1 MHGAWLN
8 YRSMTAD
15 PSLKE
20 QKLKPGTVKRIFSF
34 AKPYQ
39 VSIYVYLATVVVDAA
54 LIVATPLLL
63 KKLID
68 DGVMPK
74 DSSVVTQLAFFVALI
89 AVADAAFNM
98 LGRYFSSRI
107 GEGLIYDLR
116 SLVFA
121 HVQKQSIAFFTRT
134 QTGALISRINSDVIG
149 AQQAFTSTLSGLVS
163 NVVSLLLVGITML
176 ILSWQIT
183 IFSLLMLPLFL
194 IPTKWVGR
202 RLQSL
207 TRESFTLNSEMSS
220 TMTERFNVS
229 GAMLVSLY
237 GQPLR
242 EEAGFRVRARRVADI
257 GIKTAMLN
265 RLFFIALTSVAAIA
279 TAIAYG
285 IGGHLAINGGL
296 TVGTLLAITA
306 LLARLYGPLTA
317 LSNVRIDVMTSLVSF
332 ERVFEVLD
340 LEPMVK
346 DRSGAIA
353 LKSSK
358 GKIEFKNVDF
368 SYPNAQEISLASLES
383 VAKAETV
390 TSGIVLKGL
399 TFTVEP
405 GTTTAL
411 VGPSGAG
418 KTTISALIPRLYDV
432 TGGSIKIDGNDIRDV
447 TLESLRNS
455 IGVVMQDAHLFHET
469 IVENLR
475 YAKQDATQDQ
485 MQSACEAAQIWDLIK
500 SLPNGFETMVGERGH
515 RLSGGEK
522 QRLAI
527 ARLLLKSPSIVILD
541 EATAHLDSEN
551 EQLVHAALSHALKGR
566 TSIVIAHRLSTVR
579 EADQILVLDK
589 GVIVEQGKH
598 DELIARGGL
607 YSELKFCHK
616 RSIHQRIATAARR
629 PYEDHRLTQVI
640 AQGQQELIAGGIHLL
655 SRCNIFQFLVE
666 IGHLIY

>member
-1 MHGAWLN
+1 MSMHAAWMTH
-8 YRSMTAD
+8 RSMTAD
-15 PSLKE
+15 PSVKE

-34 AKPYQ
+34 ARPYRS
-39 VSIYVYLATVVVDAA
+39 SILIYLATVVVDAA
-54 LIVATPLLL
+54 LVVATPLLL
-63 KKLID
+63 KRLID
-68 DGVMPK
+68 DGVIPK
-74 DSSVVTQLAFFVALI
+74 DATVVTNLAILVGLI
-89 AVADAAFNM
+89 AIADAAFNM

-116 SLVFA
+116 SLVFS

-149 AQQAFTSTLSGLVS
+149 AQQAFTATLSGVVS
-163 NVVSLLLVGITML
+163 NVVSLFLVTITML

-183 IFSLLMLPLFL
+183 IFSLLLLPVFL

-207 TRESFTLNSEMSS
+207 TRESFGVNAEMSS

-229 GAMLVSLY
+229 GAMLVALY
-237 GQPLR
+237 GEPDR
-242 EEAGFRVRARRVADI
+242 EREYFRSRARRVADI
-257 GIKTAMLN
+257 GIKMAMLN

-279 TAIAYG
+279 TAFAYG
-285 IGGHLAINGGL
+285 IGGHLAIQGGV

-346 DRSGAIA
+346 NRDNAIE
-353 LKSSK
+353 LKTAQPR
-358 GKIEFKNVDF
+358 IEFKNVNF
-368 SYPNAQEISLASLES
+368 SYPRAEEISLASLES
-383 VAKAETV
+383 AAKEETV
-390 TSGIVLKGL
+390 QSGQVLNDL
-399 TFTVEP
+399 SFTATP
-405 GTTTAL
+405 GTMTAL

-418 KTTISALIPRLYDV
+418 KTTISALLPRLYDV
-432 TGGSIKIDGNDIRDV
+432 TEGAITIDGHDIRDL
-447 TLESLRNS
+447 TMESLRDS
-455 IGVVMQDAHLFHET
+455 IGIVMQDAHLFHET
-469 IVENLR
+469 IAENLR
-475 YAKQDATQDQ
+475 YAKQDATEEEMIQ
-485 MQSACEAAQIWDLIK
+485 ACKSAQIWNLID

-527 ARLLLKSPSIVILD
+527 ARLLLKSPSVVILD

-551 EQLVHAALSHALKGR
+551 EQLVHAALQTALKGR

-579 EADQILVLDK
+579 DADQILVLEK
-589 GVIVEQGKH
+589 GSIVERGTH
-598 DELIARGGL
+598 DELVAKGGL
-607 YSELKFCHK
+607 YSDLYN
-616 RSIHQRIATAARR
+616 RQDLSGTA
-629 PYEDHRLTQVI
+629 
-640 AQGQQELIAGGIHLL
+640 
-655 SRCNIFQFLVE
+655 N
-666 IGHLIY
+666 

>member
-1 MHGAWLN
+1 MSMHAAWMTH
-8 YRSMTAD
+8 RSMTAD
-15 PSLKE
+15 PSVKE

-34 AKPYQ
+34 ARPYRTN
-39 VSIYVYLATVVVDAA
+39 IIIYLATVVVDAG

-63 KKLID
+63 KRLID
-68 DGVMPK
+68 EGVIPK
-74 DSSVVTQLAFFVALI
+74 DPSVVTNLAILVGLI
-89 AVADAAFNM
+89 AIADAAFNM

-149 AQQAFTSTLSGLVS
+149 AQQAFTATLSGVVS
-163 NVVSLLLVGITML
+163 NVVSLVLVTITML

-183 IFSLLMLPLFL
+183 IFSLLLLPVFL

-207 TRESFTLNSEMSS
+207 TRESFGVNAEMSS

-229 GAMLVSLY
+229 GAMLVALY
-237 GQPLR
+237 GEPDR
-242 EEAGFRVRARRVADI
+242 EREYFRSRARRVADI
-257 GIKTAMLN
+257 GIKMAMLN

-279 TAIAYG
+279 TAFAYG
-285 IGGHLAINGGL
+285 IGGHLAIQGGV

-346 DRSGAIA
+346 NRDNAVV
-353 LKSSK
+353 LKTTEP
-358 GKIEFKNVDF
+358 KIEFKNVNF
-368 SYPNAQEISLASLES
+368 SYPRAEEISLASLES
-383 VAKAETV
+383 AAKAETV
-390 TSGIVLKGL
+390 QSGQVLRDL
-399 TFTVEP
+399 SFVAAP
-405 GTTTAL
+405 GTMTAL

-418 KTTISALIPRLYDV
+418 KTTISALLPRLYDV
-432 TGGSIKIDGNDIRDV
+432 TEGSISIDGHDIRDL
-447 TLESLRNS
+447 TLESLRDS

-469 IVENLR
+469 IAENLR
-475 YAKQDATQDQ
+475 YAKQDATEEEMIQ
-485 MQSACEAAQIWDLIK
+485 ACKSAQIWTLID
-500 SLPNGFETMVGERGH
+500 SLPNRFETMVGERGH

-527 ARLLLKSPSIVILD
+527 ARLLLKSPSVVILD

-551 EQLVHAALSHALKGR
+551 EQLVHAALQTALKGR

-579 EADQILVLDK
+579 DADQILVLEK
-589 GVIVEQGKH
+589 GSIVERGTH
-598 DELIARGGL
+598 DELVAQGGL
-607 YSELKFCHK
+607 YSELYN
-616 RSIHQRIATAARR
+616 RQDLTGAA
-629 PYEDHRLTQVI
+629 
-640 AQGQQELIAGGIHLL
+640 
-655 SRCNIFQFLVE
+655 N
-666 IGHLIY
+666 

>member
-1 MHGAWLN
+1 MHAAWMTH
-8 YRSMTAD
+8 RSMTAD
-15 PSLKE
+15 PSVKE

-34 AKPYQ
+34 ARPYRTN
-39 VSIYVYLATVVVDAA
+39 IIVYLATVVVDAG

-63 KKLID
+63 KRLID
-68 DGVMPK
+68 EGVIPK
-74 DSSVVTQLAFFVALI
+74 DPSVVTNLAILVGLI
-89 AVADAAFNM
+89 AIADAGFNM

-116 SLVFA
+116 SLVFS

-149 AQQAFTSTLSGLVS
+149 AQQAFTATLSGVVS
-163 NVVSLLLVGITML
+163 NVVSLILVTITML

-183 IFSLLMLPLFL
+183 IFSLLLLPVFL

-207 TRESFTLNSEMSS
+207 TRESFGVNAEMSS

-229 GAMLVSLY
+229 GAMLVALY
-237 GQPLR
+237 GEPAR
-242 EEAGFRVRARRVADI
+242 EREYFRSRARRVADI
-257 GIKTAMLN
+257 GIKMAMLN

-279 TAIAYG
+279 TAFAYG
-285 IGGHLAINGGL
+285 IGGHLAIQGGV

-346 DRSGAIA
+346 NRENAKN
-353 LKSSK
+353 LQTTQPR
-358 GKIEFKNVDF
+358 IEFKNVNF
-368 SYPNAQEISLASLES
+368 SYPRAEEISLASLES
-383 VAKAETV
+383 AAKAETV
-390 TSGIVLKGL
+390 QSGQVLRDL
-399 TFTVEP
+399 SFVAAP
-405 GTTTAL
+405 GTMTAL

-418 KTTISALIPRLYDV
+418 KTTISALLPRLYDV
-432 TGGSIKIDGNDIRDV
+432 TDGSISIDGHDIRDL
-447 TLESLRNS
+447 TLESLRDS

-469 IVENLR
+469 IAENLR
-475 YAKQDATQDQ
+475 YAKQDATEEEMIQ
-485 MQSACEAAQIWDLIK
+485 ACKSAQIWNLID
-500 SLPNGFETMVGERGH
+500 SLPNRFETMVGERGH

-527 ARLLLKSPSIVILD
+527 ARLLLKSPSVVILD

-551 EQLVHAALSHALKGR
+551 EQLVHAALQTALKGR

-579 EADQILVLDK
+579 DADQILVLDR
-589 GVIVEQGKH
+589 GTIVERGTH
-598 DELIARGGL
+598 DELVAQGGL
-607 YSELKFCHK
+607 YSELYN
-616 RSIHQRIATAARR
+616 RQDLTGAA
-629 PYEDHRLTQVI
+629 
-640 AQGQQELIAGGIHLL
+640 
-655 SRCNIFQFLVE
+655 N
-666 IGHLIY
+666 

>member
-1 MHGAWLN
+1 MHAAWMTH
-8 YRSMTAD
+8 RSMTAD
-15 PSLKE
+15 PSVKE

-34 AKPYQ
+34 ARPYRK
-39 VSIYVYLATVVVDAA
+39 SIIIFLATVVVDAG
-54 LIVATPLLL
+54 LVVATPLLL
-63 KKLID
+63 KRLID
-68 DGVMPK
+68 EGVIPK
-74 DSSVVTQLAFFVALI
+74 DSSVVTNLAILVGLLAI
-89 AVADAAFNM
+89 ADAGFNM

-149 AQQAFTSTLSGLVS
+149 AQQAFTATLSGVVS
-163 NVVSLLLVGITML
+163 NVVSLTLVSITML

-183 IFSLLMLPLFL
+183 IFSLLLLPVFL

-207 TRESFTLNSEMSS
+207 TRESFSVNAEMSS

-229 GAMLVSLY
+229 GAMLVALY
-237 GQPLR
+237 GEPNAER
-242 EEAGFRVRARRVADI
+242 EYFRSRARRVADI
-257 GIKTAMLN
+257 GIKMAMLN

-279 TAIAYG
+279 TAFAYG
-285 IGGHLAINGGL
+285 IGGHLAIQGGV

-346 DRSGAIA
+346 SKENAVV
-353 LKSSK
+353 LKTK
-358 GKIEFKNVDF
+358 EPRIEFKNVNF
-368 SYPNAQEISLASLES
+368 SYPRAEEISLASLES
-383 VAKAETV
+383 AAKAETV
-390 TSGIVLKGL
+390 QSGQVLKNL
-399 TFTVEP
+399 SFVAEP
-405 GTTTAL
+405 GTMTAL

-418 KTTISALIPRLYDV
+418 KTTISALLPRLYDV
-432 TGGSIKIDGNDIRDV
+432 TDGSISIDGHDIRDL
-447 TLESLRNS
+447 TLESLRDS

-469 IVENLR
+469 IAENLR
-475 YAKQDATQDQ
+475 YAKEDATDEE
-485 MQSACEAAQIWDLIK
+485 MMDACKAAQIWTLIE
-500 SLPNGFETMVGERGH
+500 SLPNGLDTMVGERGH

-527 ARLLLKSPSIVILD
+527 ARLLLKSPAVVILD

-551 EQLVHAALSHALKGR
+551 EQLVHAALQTALKGR

-579 EADQILVLDK
+579 DADQILVLEK
-589 GVIVEQGKH
+589 GAIVERGTH
-598 DELIARGGL
+598 DQLVAQGGL
-607 YSELKFCHK
+607 YSELYN
-616 RSIHQRIATAARR
+616 RQ
-629 PYEDHRLTQVI
+629 DLT
-640 AQGQQELIAGGIHLL
+640 GTP
-655 SRCNIFQFLVE
+655 N
-666 IGHLIY
+666 